1 VTAVKRAIAAALG
14 ALTVASVGLTARG
27 ARAQGNTAQAQFDYG
42 LAEMEAGRYAS
53 GCPALAES
61 YRIDPHPGVLFTL
74 AECENRWG
82 RIASALTHY
91 EAYLDLFDHMS
102 AEQKAHQRGRDRVS
116 RQQLDRLR
124 PEVPQ
129 LAVSLPATA
138 PPGTTVLRDGEPLGA
153 PSLGVAL
160 PVDPGDHVVSARTP
174 DGVAHETRVTLARAE
189 RKAVVADLSAASVA
203 ARPAGQ
209 AAPALA
215 SAPRADR
222 ASSPP
227 TGASPLR
234 TWAWVAAGVG
244 VAGLALGGV
253 AGAVVLGDKSTIDRG
268 CQPDHTCNGAGLTAA
283 GQAQTFGVLSDVGFG
298 VGAAA
303 AVTAVVLFALSP
315 SRRWQPVATAEPHG
329 GFVGVRGA
337 W

>member
-1 VTAVKRAIAAALG
+1 MKRAIAVTLG
-14 ALTVASVGLTARG
+14 ALVVASIGAVARG

-42 LAEMEAGRYAS
+42 LAEMEAGRFVS

-74 AECENRWG
+74 AECENKWG

-91 EAYLDLFDHMS
+91 AAYLDLFDHMS

-116 RQQLDRLR
+116 KEQLDRLR

-138 PPGTTVLRDGEPLGA
+138 PPETMVTRDGEPLGA

-160 PVDPGDHVVSARTP
+160 PVDPGDHVVVARTP
-174 DGVAHETRVTLARAE
+174 DGVAHEMRVTLARAE
-189 RKAVVADLSAASVA
+189 RKALVADLSAASVRTPA
-203 ARPAGQ
+203 AGAAAPGPAAAAPRPDHPRPA
-209 AAPALA
+209 A
-215 SAPRADR
+215 
-222 ASSPP
+222 
-227 TGASPLR
+227 TSPLR
-234 TWAWVAAGVG
+234 TLAWVAAGVG
-244 VAGLALGGV
+244 VAGLVLGGV
-253 AGAVVLGDKSTIDRG
+253 AGAVVLGDKSTIDAG
-268 CQPDHTCNGAGLTAA
+268 CQPDRTCNAAGLNAA
-283 GQAQTFGVLSDVGFG
+283 GQAQTFGVVSDVGFG
-298 VGAAA
+298 VGAAGV
-303 AVTAVVLFALSP
+303 VTSVVLFVLSP
-315 SRRWQPVATAEPHG
+315 SRRWQPVATAQPHG